1 MDGATNHENEIFVV
15 GSAAERSVSAQA
27 SSGDARGGVVDAFT
41 GDVFRLEGNEKSTR
55 AEAMQQ
61 AGSGSQEPEPVSG
74 VIHGVD
80 GAVGYA
86 SQGHVAE
93 VEAEVPDGDDVD
105 VGRDNLLADSN
116 NPRPFDFIRR
126 LSLISIG
133 GLLFPNLDDSNVTED
148 TICQGDRVVPCV
160 RATFGASGS
169 LEAEVTWA
177 NPPWAMP
184 ALANAAQLCS
194 KIALVSRG
202 GTGSFFEKARL
213 VQAAGAA
220 AVVFVNDRAETPD
233 ENLCCSAS
241 GYAARFVRALALA
254 AVLRAGAMLVRSPSL
269 SLGCHFMVARSFR
282 KARRRLET

>member
-1 MDGATNHENEIFVV
+1 VDGAANHENEIFVV
-15 GSAAERSVSAQA
+15 GSSAAERSVSTQA
-27 SSGDARGGVVDAFT
+27 SSGDARNGVVDAFT
-41 GDVFRLEGNEKSTR
+41 GEVFRLEGSEKSTR

-61 AGSGSQEPEPVSG
+61 GGSQEPEPVSG
-74 VIHGVD
+74 VIHGVA

-93 VEAEVPDGDDVD
+93 VEAQVPDGAEVD

-116 NPRPFDFIRR
+116 KPQPFDFIRR
-126 LSLISIG
+126 LSLSSIG
-133 GLLFPNLDDSNVTED
+133 GLLFPNFDDSNITED

-213 VQAAGAA
+213 VQAAGAV

-241 GYAARFVRALALA
+241 GYAAMFVPRLGSCCSDCAQ
-254 AVLRAGAMLVRSPSL
+254 VR
-269 SLGCHFMVARSFR
+269 C
-282 KARRRLET
+282 